1 VWTPDSDPQL
11 RAAGGTM
18 GQAVPAVPDVV
29 GYSNH
34 LPWLGREFGS
44 GDESTANLFDN
55 QSPYIEPSQL
65 VLDNRIPGRFRFN
78 IGLVN
83 DRGEPLTVTLTAVAR
98 QYLEDGGADTTRS
111 IQLDPH
117 SVKIVDIESL
127 FPSAIAS
134 GYPPIFGV
142 SGDPAA
148 LWMSMVDNI
157 TGDATFIPF
166 SLLNHLGDDFTRY
179 AAPAAAHLP
188 GRNGTFWTTDL
199 YSVFRRVASPRYE
212 DLLTR
217 IWFHPSEPSRN
228 CGGAGSELMEEE
240 VEGQVPMDDA
250 TWLATLDAIH
260 YPLIY
265 VGEEKWTLRHVFP
278 DVVHLF
284 APCATDNNVRGG
296 FEMREGSWMSGF
308 TRTYTTRADGGT
320 YGGMLPLYP
329 PHGWPVQ
336 HFAGLV
342 VSSALR
348 INVGLYNGDAEH
360 AITHRLTLYDA
371 DGVEVAENDLT
382 LQPWAN
388 LVEPLETV
396 LNLPKGSLAD
406 GTYGLTILPL
416 DDEANGVEGRSW
428 AFVSL
433 VDNVTGDSTNW
444 W

>member
-1 VWTPDSDPQL
+1 
-11 RAAGGTM
+11 
-18 GQAVPAVPDVV
+18 
-29 GYSNH
+29 
-34 LPWLGREFGS
+34 
-44 GDESTANLFDN
+44 
-55 QSPYIEPSQL
+55 
-65 VLDNRIPGRFRFN
+65 
-78 IGLVN
+78 
-83 DRGEPLTVTLTAVAR
+83 
-98 QYLEDGGADTTRS
+98 
-111 IQLDPH
+111 
-117 SVKIVDIESL
+117 VDHQI
-127 FPSAIAS
+127 
-134 GYPPIFGV
+134 
-142 SGDPAA
+142 
-148 LWMSMVDNI
+148 
-157 TGDATFIPF
+157 
-166 SLLNHLGDDFTRY
+166 
-179 AAPAAAHLP
+179 
-188 GRNGTFWTTDL
+188 
-199 YSVFRRVASPRYE
+199 
-212 DLLTR
+212 
-217 IWFHPSEPSRN
+217 
-228 CGGAGSELMEEE
+228 
-240 VEGQVPMDDA
+240 
-250 TWLATLDAIH
+250 WLATLGSIGH
-260 YPLIY
+260 PPTY
-265 VGEEKWTLRHVFP
+265 VGEELWGNRHIFP

-284 APCATDNNVRGG
+284 APCATDNNVRGA
-296 FEMREGSWMSGF
+296 FEMKQGSWMSGF

-336 HFAGLV
+336 HLAGLV